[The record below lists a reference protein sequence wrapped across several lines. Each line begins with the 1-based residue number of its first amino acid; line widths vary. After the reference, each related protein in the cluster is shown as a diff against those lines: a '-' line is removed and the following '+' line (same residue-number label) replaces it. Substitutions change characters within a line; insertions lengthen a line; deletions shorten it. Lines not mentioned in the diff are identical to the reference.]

1 MTLNQGF
8 DDTMIVAELQVN
20 FSSSRNKCCFNLHYS
35 GKDRFLCANGVKIYQ
50 LKAKSFEI
58 KPYSLCVA
66 NISACFNPNQDE
78 LFPAAHR

>member
-1 MTLNQGF
+1 MF
-8 DDTMIVAELQVN
+8 QVQEIN
-20 FSSSRNKCCFNLHYS
+20 VVSICITVERT
-35 GKDRFLCANGVKIYQ
+35 DFLCPNGVKIYQ